1 MSDTIETPRL
11 SLRPFVAEDASR
23 LAYFLGDYEVAK
35 MTATVPH
42 PYLPI
47 AAEGWILMQSAARG
61 KGETFPF
68 AITTRSAGLIGSC
81 GLKRRDLSG
90 LAAWELGYWIGKPYW
105 GEGYVSEAVTALLDW
120 ARRELKAEVFTA
132 GHYVDNPA
140 SGRVLE
146 KLGFSRTGTAHAWGL
161 ARQRSTECVRY
172 VWPEGTQI
180 DNVDPH
186 DPHIHAQRS
195 LAS

>member
-1 MSDTIETPRL
+1 MNDTIETDRL
-11 SLRPFVAEDASR
+11 LLRPFEPEDASR
-23 LAYFLGDYEVAK
+23 LSYFLGDYDVAK

-47 AAEGWILMQSAARG
+47 AAEGWILMQCAARARG
-61 KGETFPF
+61 AATPF
-68 AITTRSAGLIGSC
+68 AITTRADGLIGSC
-81 GLKRRDLSG
+81 GASRRDLSG
-90 LAAWELGYWIGKPYW
+90 VEVWEIGYWIGKPYW
-105 GEGYVSEAVTALLDW
+105 GEGYVSEAVTALMDW
-120 ARRELKAEVFTA
+120 AKRVHGAKIFTA
-132 GHYVDNPA
+132 GHYIDNPA

-146 KLGFSRTGTAHAWGL
+146 KLGFKRTGIAHAWGL
-161 ARQRSTECVRY
+161 ARQRVSECARY
-172 VWPEGTQI
+172 VWPEGTEI

>member
-1 MSDTIETPRL
+1 MNATIETQRL
-11 SLRPFVAEDASR
+11 SLRAFQPEDANR
-23 LAYFLGDYEVAK
+23 LAYFLGDYDVAK

-47 AAEGWILMQSAARG
+47 AAEGWILMQTAARA
-61 KGETFPF
+61 KGDNYPF
-68 AITTRSAGLIGSC
+68 AITTARDGLIGSC
-81 GLKRRDLSG
+81 GVKRRSVSG
-90 LAAWELGYWIGKPYW
+90 VTAWEIGYWIGRPYW
-105 GEGYVSEAVTALLDW
+105 GEGYVSEAVTALMDW
-120 ARRELKAEVFTA
+120 ARAEISAEVFTA
-132 GHYVDNPA
+132 GHYIDNPA

-161 ARQRSTECVRY
+161 ARQRAMECVRY
-172 VWPEGTQI
+172 VWPEGTDI